1 MTPGEATREGG
12 RTDQSP
18 LAHEAVLRLS
28 SLIHSMRMYP
38 SGHPR
43 VDAASDACVE
53 VLEKLFSRR
62 SSLLLLVHFDK
73 LLCEDGV
80 LSESD
85 PIAESFVPELR
96 KRRIRMILIRSG
108 VSSADITGLAE
119 VIALKAE
126 ELESLGG
133 PRQALIDADVNSV
146 ELLEFRYSMDGRE
159 VGSEIKD
166 PSKAVDSAHR
176 LLAYG
181 VAFEKL
187 LKNADLPPADVPVLR
202 RALTD
207 QSVLERSL
215 ALDGSLASNGL
226 LDHLPGLSVP
236 VAQALVTLM
245 KQSKVPF
252 GQVGH
257 RALGNTVKWVLDA
270 ATETTC
276 PARREETGEPGAA
289 KMKAATHKLFS
300 SQENFVEFL
309 RAQADSSRNVNPAT
323 ADLLKWIFAHM
334 PSVKGRAL
342 EPPKRTELRGA
353 PEHSPVHTV
362 LQKLGDMGEEAGT
375 KETAV
380 ENADI
385 SRAAAAAMW
394 HLLTREEDREAS
406 RKLGARLAR
415 AIQGLGAPDRSKFIW
430 RLLKTAATGEADGV
444 PATAAA
450 GCREGLERFD
460 AGELVDSVVNSAAED
475 SEKNDVIRVFVSARP
490 EAVESMMEH
499 YFSTSDSKAKDCIL
513 AAIAMVPTYAAAALR
528 EQLEAHD
535 PTTLQ
540 DLAPL
545 LSALRHESAVELLE
559 ALSKHRDA
567 SVARAGLTALAEN
580 GTPEAALALGRHYQ
594 TGNKQTRKSI
604 ILLLANVDQVASLE
618 TLSRIAQMRDLFN
631 RRLDERIMAVQ
642 ALGRLGNERAE
653 PTLNVVA
660 STRGIFRRRAAARLR
675 HAASRALA
683 RLHGDTDT
691 YTVEQRPT
699 RQG

>member
-1 MTPGEATREGG
+1 MMAHNRVGAHSLVWECPAESAEVALTPGEATREGG

-18 LAHEAVLRLS
+18 LAHEGVLRLS
-28 SLIHSMRMYP
+28 SLIHSIRMYP
-38 SGHPR
+38 QGHPR
-43 VDAASDACVE
+43 IDAASDACVE

-159 VGSEIKD
+159 AGTEVTD
-166 PSKAVDSAHR
+166 PVKAVDNAQR

-187 LKNADLPPADVPVLR
+187 LKKADLPPADVPVLR

-215 ALDGSLASNGL
+215 VLDGSLASEGSM
-226 LDHLPGLSVP
+226 DSFTGLSIS
-236 VAQALVTLM
+236 VAEALVALL
-245 KQSKVPF
+245 KQSQVRF
-252 GQVGH
+252 SAVGH
-257 RALGNTVKWVLDA
+257 ETLGNTVKWVMDVA
-270 ATETTC
+270 AETVRL
-276 PARREETGEPGAA
+276 ARTEETGERGPGHI
-289 KMKAATHKLFS
+289 KGLTDEFFS
-300 SQENFVEFL
+300 SPQKLADFL
-309 RAQADSSRNVNPAT
+309 RARADASREVNPAT
-323 ADLLKWIFAHM
+323 ADLLKWIFTHI
-334 PSVKGRAL
+334 PSAEGRLL
-342 EPPKRTELRGA
+342 EAPERTELRGA

-450 GCREGLERFD
+450 GCREGLLRFD
-460 AGELVDSVVNSAAED
+460 AGELVGSVGNSGAED
-475 SEKNDVIRVFVSARP
+475 SGKNDVIRVFVSARP

-513 AAIAMVPTYAAAALR
+513 GESQWFRHMRL
-528 EQLEAHD
+528 
-535 PTTLQ
+535 
-540 DLAPL
+540 PL
-545 LSALRHESAVELLE
+545 
-559 ALSKHRDA
+559 
-567 SVARAGLTALAEN
+567 
-580 GTPEAALALGRHYQ
+580 
-594 TGNKQTRKSI
+594 
-604 ILLLANVDQVASLE
+604 
-618 TLSRIAQMRDLFN
+618 
-631 RRLDERIMAVQ
+631 
-642 ALGRLGNERAE
+642 
-653 PTLNVVA
+653 
-660 STRGIFRRRAAARLR
+660 
-675 HAASRALA
+675 
-683 RLHGDTDT
+683 
-691 YTVEQRPT
+691 
-699 RQG
+699 